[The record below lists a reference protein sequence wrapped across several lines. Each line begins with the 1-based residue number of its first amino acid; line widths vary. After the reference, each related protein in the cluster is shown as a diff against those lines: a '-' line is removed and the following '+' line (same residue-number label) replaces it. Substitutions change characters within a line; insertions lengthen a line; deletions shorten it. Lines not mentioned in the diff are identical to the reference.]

1 MNNKDKEML
10 TIYRNLSA
18 YTAKAIEKAIESL
31 NESISKRK
39 ANDETIDIIKERRE
53 SLEEYLIKIELDF

>member
-1 MNNKDKEML
+1 MNNKDKERL

-18 YTAKAIEKAIESL
+18 YTAKAIEKSIESL